1 MSTTNVLEMQL
12 NTGMVSAQLDEII
25 TSLGTISGLLS
36 GINSSGFQGLTSGLT
51 ELSTAAETVSNV
63 EPTGFMKFVSD
74 VQMLGSEGGS
84 GFAVVED
91 MYALAGSISGFGGDL
106 SSMKDGFKELFGGQG
121 LIAQGTTKIKEMKD
135 GLLEVAN
142 GSGTVK
148 EVFAAN
154 FGTIGTLFM
163 GIGAVI
169 AGAVLAVTSFV
180 SMFQGGFNIV
190 KEIIMLVGIALAAV
204 GAVLLGAPAAIA
216 AIVAG
221 IVAVVATL
229 VILIKD
235 NWESICAFFAGLP
248 EWFRTNVIEPVV
260 GFFRGLIE
268 SVSGF
273 FSMLWENICLIW
285 STVSTWFSTNIIE
298 PVVGFFQSFFERVGL
313 IFQGLWLL
321 IQAVWITVSTW
332 FYENVILP
340 VSTIFTNLCSAV
352 AGFFSGLWNGIV
364 AIWSAVSGW
373 FTEYII
379 TPVTEGFRSIW
390 TNVSS
395 FFSQLWEGIKGI
407 WTSVSDWF
415 NRTVIDPVKKI
426 FNNLKDAIS
435 GAFDAAWSAVL
446 GGVGSAMN
454 AVIGAVEGAINTVIR
469 IVNAF
474 LKGFNK
480 IIQWAAS
487 VVGTSWGGVSLIGE
501 VSFPRINVGR
511 YAQGGFPQ
519 SGQLFMAREN
529 GITEMV
535 GSIGSRNAVANN
547 DQIVSGIAAGVKQA
561 VIEAIVASGGFGQGS
576 KEAPVVEVIYQV
588 DSETHFKATMKG
600 KKKAER
606 RYSVV
611 ASGI

>member
-106 SSMKDGFKELFGGQG
+106 KSMQEGFALSFGP
-121 LIAQGTTKIKEMKD
+121 D
-135 GLLEVAN
+135 GLLQKGIGVAGEFRTELNKLSN
-142 GSGTVK
+142 GSSTLK
-148 EVFAAN
+148 EVFTN
-154 FGTIGTLFM
+154 TFGSMATSLM
-163 GIGAVI
+163 GVGSII
-169 AGAVLAVTSFV
+169 AGATLAVTSFV
-180 SMFQGGFNIV
+180 TMFQDGFSVV
-190 KEIIMLVGIALAAV
+190 KEILMLVGIALAAV

-229 VILIKD
+229 VIIIKD
-235 NWESICAFFAGLP
+235 NWEAICSFFAGLP
-248 EWFRTNVIEPVV
+248 EWFRVNVIEPVV
-260 GFFRGLIE
+260 AFFRGFIE
-268 SVSGF
+268 NVSGF
-273 FSMLWENICLIW
+273 FSTLWENICLIW
-285 STVSTWFSTNIIE
+285 STVSAWFSTNIIE

-313 IFQGLWLL
+313 IFEGLWIL
-321 IQAVWITVSTW
+321 IQAIWITVSTW
-332 FYENVILP
+332 FYENVISP
-340 VSTIFTNLCSAV
+340 ISTIFTNLCSAV

-373 FTEYII
+373 FRENII
-379 TPVTEGFRSIW
+379 APVTEGFRSIW

-395 FFSQLWEGIKGI
+395 FFSQLWEGIKEI
-407 WTSVSDWF
+407 WASVSDWF
-415 NRTVIDPVKKI
+415 NRTVIEPVKNI

-446 GGVGSAMN
+446 GGVGGAMN

-487 VVGTSWGGVSLIGE
+487 VVGTSWGGVSLISE

-519 SGQLFMAREN
+519 SGELFMAREN

-535 GSIGSRNAVANN
+535 GSIGNRNAVANN

-561 VIEAIVASGGFGQGS
+561 VIEAMMAAGGFGQGS
-576 KEAPVVEVIYQV
+576 KEAPIVEVIYQV